1 MKIWPQSSEHQSA
14 ISHQP
19 ALDGLRGC
27 AALMVLVHHYGL
39 VANFEPQQMTALD
52 GLVRRLLFFGW
63 TGVDLFF
70 VLSGFLIT
78 SILLASRNDPSYY
91 KLFYT
96 RRALRILPLY
106 YLVAVI
112 GIYILPRLG
121 KIGQTLAGDAHIHQ
135 IWIWTYTV
143 NIGMLWGR
151 YFGSLDVLWSLAIE
165 EQFYIFWPL
174 LVHRLKPKTLGC
186 AAFLLMGLG
195 LAIRIV
201 WILRGAPLVG
211 VYRFTL
217 TRLDGLAVG
226 AFLACLHSGSLTL
239 GALPRRMLTV
249 SAYLL
254 IAGLGVLLIWCKA
267 FYPTEPAVAIIGYL
281 ALSGAFGSLLISAL
295 QPGSLTQHL
304 MNNSAL
310 RLVGKY
316 SYGIYVFHW
325 PIREAL
331 LFEAVP
337 AQLVNRVGTRGGA
350 FLFCI
355 LGIILSLLTSMISFH
370 LYEKRL
376 LSLKRYFNY
385 NKASPPRRIPDL

>member
-39 VANFEPQQMTALD
+39 VASFEPQKMTALD

-112 GIYILPRLG
+112 GIYILPVLG
-121 KIGQTLAGDAHIHQ
+121 AIGQALAGDAHINQ

-174 LVHRLKPKTLGC
+174 LVHRLKPKTLGF

-201 WILRGAPLVG
+201 WILRGPV
-211 VYRFTL
+211 V
-217 TRLDGLAVG
+217 AVQT
-226 AFLACLHSGSLTL
+226 AATDSHKCSLR
-239 GALPRRMLTV
+239 AK
-249 SAYLL
+249 S
-254 IAGLGVLLIWCKA
+254 VLLRQHI
-267 FYPTEPAVAIIGYL
+267 VN
-281 ALSGAFGSLLISAL
+281 LI
-295 QPGSLTQHL
+295 PMGD
-304 MNNSAL
+304 
-310 RLVGKY
+310 
-316 SYGIYVFHW
+316 
-325 PIREAL
+325 
-331 LFEAVP
+331 
-337 AQLVNRVGTRGGA
+337 
-350 FLFCI
+350 C
-355 LGIILSLLTSMISFH
+355 
-370 LYEKRL
+370 
-376 LSLKRYFNY
+376 
-385 NKASPPRRIPDL
+385 RRAAKLI